1 MYPDDEKLVAQTLS
15 GDRDAF
21 GVLVHKY
28 QEMVYT
34 YVFQK
39 VRNEADA
46 QDVTQEVFLRAYR
59 NLYQLR
65 HPHQF
70 RSWLYTIMSNECN
83 RWLVRVTKTR
93 QRETGLEDATEEA
106 VRIDPK
112 YTTPTEEWRVDLEQA
127 IAGLPDDNRVAV
139 SMFYMSN
146 CSLKEISEF
155 LGVSVNT
162 VKGKLHRARQQLG
175 SALSDRYGK
184 FLKDRKLKGGFLMQV
199 MKQINHIPAPTM
211 TFTWSSSVVA
221 KIVFSL
227 ITAFCILIGS
237 IAVQYNSLTEV
248 SMNRIK
254 VGGTAIDR
262 STPLEVALLPS
273 IPSAI
278 GASPPVIPVQTTE
291 GRLRAVPAGV
301 SSQPGQLLADR
312 GGADAN
318 AQLPAAAAEAEDEN
332 IKLSVRVV
340 NQKGLPMSILPEIKL
355 FARRTTNK
363 GGGLV
368 TNTEV
373 VLSMSSRITESV
385 SHTGGVAQIALSIEL
400 PRSEIK
406 RSEQMI
412 AVATHPEYGF
422 GWRKFSLADT
432 TDVEIQL
439 AMPGVISGK
448 IMNEAGEPIQN
459 AEARVQ
465 YLFSGHPTSGISEG
479 DLGMDAIPIAPAKTN
494 ANGAFILH
502 RLPEG
507 AKVNL
512 AIQGP
517 GYAKQT
523 RFTIPVGTDGLEF
536 WLKREGR
543 IEGNLSYAETG
554 VLVANAMVAIQGI
567 GSTHGWGRA
576 NTDAN
581 GNYLLKNL
589 APGTYNLYLYE
600 GPEGWTAVAK
610 ELIEIV
616 EGQTVSNI
624 NLTLVRGGFI
634 TGRVTDKE
642 TGEPIANHHI
652 GCSDAALP
660 NSQAAGHAIKTDKNG
675 AYRFYA
681 APGRASVETGPPQG
695 YMDVGPMTKGVD
707 VVEAETVVV
716 DFQFLKGMELVGWVL
731 TDAGEPVAGAQ
742 ITNADI
748 HQRFR
753 EYGKSSEK
761 GEFTVSG
768 LRPGQKLALKAEH
781 SKLQLRGRVEI
792 EVQQGALLEIHT
804 QRYERV
810 NVYGRVVNGKGEPI
824 PSATISRMR
833 WHPHLHMGTST
844 AVTVTDGDG
853 RYREL
858 ALIVG
863 DKYVISAS
871 AKGYQGAETAR
882 FTVTAEM
889 SKIADLVLLPIIDQ
903 FFIEGRITD
912 TAGEAVPRARV
923 IVTISQRSDNFWETL
938 TNDNGDYRLENLPM
952 PVINDQEDS
961 VRLLPI
967 VLELNIDH
975 SEYAW
980 HIFER
985 LKPNQ
990 RHDLVLIKAD
1000 GYLIGKVVDADG
1012 KPIEGAIVGVDIEE
1026 DQPSGYVYAGVR
1038 TNVLGEFELKHIK
1051 DKVVPLYVSDER
1063 DYKVFKDISVNQRDM
1078 VLTFTPAKPKPK
1090 D

>member
-112 YTTPTEEWRVDLEQA
+112 YTTPTEEWQVDLEQA
-127 IAGLPDDNRVAV
+127 ISRLPNDSRVAV

-155 LGVSVNT
+155 LGISVNT
-162 VKGKLHRARQQLG
+162 VKIKLHRARQQLG

-199 MKQINHIPAPTM
+199 MKQINHIPSPTM
-211 TFTWSSSVVA
+211 TFTWSSSVVG

-227 ITAFCILIGS
+227 ITAFCILIGG
-237 IAVQYNSLTEV
+237 IAVQYNSTPKA
-248 SMNRIK
+248 SMNQIG
-254 VGGTAIDR
+254 VGLKGTDR
-262 STPLEVALLPS
+262 GTPIEVALLTS
-273 IPSAI
+273 IPNATGSLL
-278 GASPPVIPVQTTE
+278 PVIPVRTE
-291 GRLRAVPAGV
+291 PLSSAVTASA
-301 SSQPGQLLADR
+301 SSKPGPLLADR
-312 GGADAN
+312 GGADGTP
-318 AQLPAAAAEAEDEN
+318 QVPAAAAEDEDE
-332 IKLSVRVV
+332 KLIFSGRVINKDGAPV
-340 NQKGLPMSILPEIKL
+340 ADAAILYTVKSNPP
-355 FARRTTNK
+355 
-363 GGGLV
+363 
-368 TNTEV
+368 
-373 VLSMSSRITESV
+373 ESV
-385 SHTGGVAQIALSIEL
+385 TRTAVDGTFRFEFPRPELEKWERVSI
-400 PRSEIK
+400 
-406 RSEQMI
+406 
-412 AVATHPEYGF
+412 VATHSDYAF
-422 GWRKFSLADT
+422 GWQTFSIENM

-439 AMPGVISGK
+439 TSPGAISGK

-459 AEARVQ
+459 AEVWVPYIFRRP
-465 YLFSGHPTSGISEG
+465 PTSGISEG

-523 RFTIPVGTDGLEF
+523 RFRVPVGTDGLEF
-536 WLKREGR
+536 RLKREGR

-616 EGQTVSNI
+616 EGQTVSKI

-652 GCSDAALP
+652 GCYDAARP

-681 APGRASVETGPPQG
+681 APGRASVGTGPPQG

-731 TDAGEPVAGAQ
+731 TDAGEPVAGAK